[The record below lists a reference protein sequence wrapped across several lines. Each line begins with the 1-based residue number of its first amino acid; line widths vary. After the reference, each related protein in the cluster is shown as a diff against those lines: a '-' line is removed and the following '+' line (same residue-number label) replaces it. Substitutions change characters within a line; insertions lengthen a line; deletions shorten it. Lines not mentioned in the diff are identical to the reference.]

1 MLAMS
6 RARNAQYTTDYRTD
20 ATSGGH
26 DEVYGLSLVETGARR
41 RVWRIKNV
49 IAATVVDRK
58 RHGEA
63 AAAAAAAATITEHF
77 SVTNAQGAPRADEEL
92 GALNLG
98 TKSGDGSPDEVMQRP
113 KF

>member
-1 MLAMS
+1 VA
-6 RARNAQYTTDYRTD
+6 DK
-20 ATSGGH
+20 
-26 DEVYGLSLVETGARR
+26 
-41 RVWRIKNV
+41 KNV

-63 AAAAAAAATITEHF
+63 AAAAAAATITEHI